1 MPYLSPK
8 DREDIAFGVK
18 NGVDFIAASFTRTA
32 EDILDVR
39 KLFSALGRTNVSIIA
54 KIENMQ
60 GVQNIDEILRVSDGI
75 MVARGDLGV
84 EIPLE
89 KVPVIQKMLIHKAY
103 SSGKQVI
110 TATQMLDSMMKNPRP
125 TRAEA
130 ADVANAIYDGTSAI
144 MLSGETAAGQY
155 PVEAV
160 QTMARIAMCAEA
172 DINYR
177 KRFKE
182 RDTDLT
188 PDVTNAISHATCT
201 SAHDLGA
208 AAILTVTKRGR
219 IICCT
224 TDETVCRQLNLSWG
238 VIPLMIEEAT
248 NTDDLFERAV
258 QAGEDAGLLHDG
270 ELVVMTAG
278 VPLGI
283 SGTTNLMKVHVVGH
297 ILVTGRGVTEQTC
310 CGSLCVCR
318 NGEEALR
325 TFQDG
330 DILVIAQTSNTLLPL
345 VRKASGLILEDSNP
359 NGHGAIAGMSLNIP
373 VIIGAENATRILKS
387 GAVVTLDAERG
398 MVSCNSTRSM

>member
-1 MPYLSPK
+1 MISKY
-8 DREDIAFGVK
+8 
-18 NGVDFIAASFTRTA
+18 
-32 EDILDVR
+32 
-39 KLFSALGRTNVSIIA
+39 
-54 KIENMQ
+54 
-60 GVQNIDEILRVSDGI
+60 
-75 MVARGDLGV
+75 
-84 EIPLE
+84 
-89 KVPVIQKMLIHKAY
+89 
-103 SSGKQVI
+103 
-110 TATQMLDSMMKNPRP
+110 RP
-125 TRAEA
+125 
-130 ADVANAIYDGTSAI
+130 SC
-144 MLSGETAAGQY
+144 
-155 PVEAV
+155 P
-160 QTMARIAMCAEA
+160 
-172 DINYR
+172 
-177 KRFKE
+177 
-182 RDTDLT
+182 
-188 PDVTNAISHATCT
+188 
-201 SAHDLGA
+201 
-208 AAILTVTKRGR
+208 